1 MGFTG
6 QVPEGDSLLVVGASG
21 AGKTSLL
28 RAIAGLWSAGS
39 GTIRRC
45 LLLSCLSPPY
55 LSQSMTVIFALS
67 SVHLVFASWA
77 SSKI

>member
-1 MGFTG
+1 MALTG

-39 GTIRRC
+39 GTIRRY
-45 LLLSCLSPPY
+45 LLRNCLSPSC
-55 LSQSMTVIFALS
+55 LLNFMTVIFALS
-67 SVHLVFASWA
+67 SVHWVFASWA
-77 SSKI
+77 SSKN